1 MNKIHLIIDDLYLR
15 YSDGKE
21 ALRNIS
27 LEIPRHQVSVLFGPA
42 GGGKSSL
49 LRVLNRLIDSADV
62 QELRGQV
69 RLDGE
74 DLLAKTTDVTTLR
87 RRIGMVFFRPI
98 PLPMTIRENLAFGL
112 QAAGN
117 GANAVQHEAR
127 IEEALK
133 QAALW
138 DEVKDRL
145 DAPASALSGGQQQR
159 LCLARILAL
168 QPEIIL
174 LDEPTSALDPIT
186 TSRIENFLLNA
197 RERYTIVLAPHNQ
210 QQAARMADFAAFFL
224 EGEVIESAYGKQLF
238 LNPRDKR
245 TQDYI
250 EGRFG

>member
-1 MNKIHLIIDDLYLR
+1 MSDCHLTIKDLYLR

-21 ALRNIS
+21 ALKNIS
-27 LEIPRHQVSVLFGPA
+27 LDIPRHAVSVLFGPS

-62 QELRGQV
+62 EELRGQV
-69 RLDGE
+69 HLGKD
-74 DLLAKTTDVTTLR
+74 DLLAKDTDVTALR
-87 RRIGMVFFRPI
+87 RRVGMVFFRPI
-98 PLPMTIRENLAFGL
+98 PLPMTIRENMIFGL
-112 QAAGN
+112 EAAGN
-117 GANAVQHEAR
+117 SSAQQYEAR

-138 DEVKDRL
+138 DEVNDRL

-186 TSRIENFLLNA
+186 TARIEQFLLDA

-224 EGEVIESAYGKQLF
+224 EGEIIETGIGKSIF

-245 TQDYI
+245 TQDYV